1 MTNRTLISRRRLL
14 TASAAAG
21 VTLWL
26 PRYAR
31 GQLAGDPWN
40 SLPEGVWDARPR
52 KYKILEIFLTGG
64 LSPWETFY
72 VDQPG
77 TVDSSDPAVA
87 DNWRGSYPFI
97 EGLSDACK
105 PLSGEESRL
114 FARVNGNDVH
124 FGFPT
129 ADLWTAPDGETPLV
143 DRTRVVVVRHN
154 LAPHEGGTPIALTGL
169 RPGSPRLA
177 GLGTPIDRHSR
188 QNTEGTIGRLAPAA
202 YVIEPATYNSEMD
215 SFVEVGRHGAAF
227 RPPRLGL
234 TSGGGLVAALER
246 RRVDEAGPY
255 GGLISAYR
263 NAFSSSIT
271 DARDEVRLRSKQFDF
286 FSSSINA
293 LSFGPGLREVL
304 DSIPPTVVNTDC
316 TGSSA
321 LFAPTPL
328 LEQSLDLALEL
339 FSLDENPAAYVGIGE
354 DFDAYDGHRQNLAR
368 VAIKVPHLLG
378 LLYKKAFV
386 DRTLNLDETLIVLNT
401 EFGRTPTWQ
410 AATPDRRNHHPE
422 GTINVLIGGPIGPPG
437 SGAPGRPGIAGAMDE
452 RGYAESGDSIQ
463 PADVRAGLLMAAGVN
478 PIHDDIFSIGDLS
491 DLRGTG
497 PEPTAR
503 MHAIRDFMFGMGGE
517 V

>member
-1 MTNRTLISRRRLL
+1 
-14 TASAAAG
+14 

-26 PRYAR
+26 PRYGR
-31 GQLAGDPWN
+31 GQLVGDPWN

-72 VDQPG
+72 VDRPG
-77 TVDSSDPAVA
+77 TGASSDPAGA

-97 EGLSDACK
+97 EGLIDDCK
-105 PLSGEESRL
+105 PPPGAESLEFANVSG
-114 FARVNGNDVH
+114 VPVH

-177 GLGTPIDRHSR
+177 GLGTPIDRHTR
-188 QNTEGTIGRLAPAA
+188 QNTAGTIGRLAPAA
-202 YVIEPATYNSEMD
+202 YVIEPANYNSEMD

-234 TSGGGLVAALER
+234 TSGGGLVAALQR
-246 RRVDEAGPY
+246 GDVDEAGPY

-271 DARDEVRLRSKQFDF
+271 DARDSIRLRSKQFDF
-286 FSSSINA
+286 FSSAIDA
-293 LSFGPGLREVL
+293 LSFGPGLRGVL
-304 DSIPPTVVNTDC
+304 DGIPATVVNTDC
-316 TGSSA
+316 KVDPGP
-321 LFAPTPL
+321 FWAPTPR
-328 LEQSLDLALEL
+328 LEQSLNLALEL
-339 FSLDENPAAYVGIGE
+339 FSLDGNPAAYVGIGE
-354 DFDAYDGHRQNLAR
+354 NFDGYDGHTANLER

-378 LLYKKAFV
+378 LLHKKAFV

-410 AATPDRRNHHPE
+410 GGTPDERNHHPE

-437 SGAPGRPGIAGAMDE
+437 SGAPGQPGIAGAMDE

-491 DLRGTG
+491 DLRDTG
-497 PEPTAR
+497 PDEAAR
-503 MHAIRDFMFGMGGE
+503 MRAIRDFMFGMGEE